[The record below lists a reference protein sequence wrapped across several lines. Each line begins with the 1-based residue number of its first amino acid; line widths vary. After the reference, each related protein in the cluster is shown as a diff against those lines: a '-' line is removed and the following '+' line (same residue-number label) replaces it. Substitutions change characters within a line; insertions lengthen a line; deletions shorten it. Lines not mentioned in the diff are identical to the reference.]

1 MWTQVISFRVVGL
14 LQFWT
19 DGKKRFWTEFLHDY
33 HFGSWVT
40 VLATNGTRANRQTF
54 PFFIVQTEAVG
65 LGSAESVET

>member
-1 MWTQVISFRVVGL
+1 MISFRVMEPVQYGNRRKNGL
-14 LQFWT
+14 WAESF
-19 DGKKRFWTEFLHDY
+19 RDY
-33 HFGSWVT
+33 HLGSWVT